1 MCACIV
7 DKEIF
12 MLKGLIKKEWRQSDP
27 YIWGIIIFLYIISIV
42 EVYSAI
48 GREINGNVFAPIL
61 KHTILLFGGF
71 VITYVTSLVPLKW
84 FKKATKGLIV
94 FAVVVLVLTQLIGE
108 EINGAKRSLSIF
120 GFSLQGSE
128 VAKVTIVLGLAWVL
142 ARTQIPRGV
151 NNAGIKAVIILVAL
165 FSGLLLIQGL
175 TNMILFLGISVCMML
190 IGGVQFKK
198 LFLVILPIYLCL
210 GVLGL
215 GATAIYSELKAED
228 KPASVRE
235 NVEVVQV
242 NEGTEVVQKSN
253 KDGGLLEIFRIATWE
268 RRLKDFTD
276 PEPEYEKPT
285 NSDTWQRHHSAMAMA
300 HGGVV
305 GVGPGNSRETAMLP
319 LAFSDFIYA
328 IIIEELGL
336 IGGIILLGAYLA
348 ILIRAG
354 LIARRC
360 NRAYPALLVM
370 GMASMIVLQALF
382 NMAIAVGVFPVS
394 GQPLP
399 LISQG
404 GSSILM
410 MSFAFGVMLSVSR
423 YGVKEDGVLIK
434 GESESDLPEDVQAK
448 NPTKL
453 A

>member
-1 MCACIV
+1 M
-7 DKEIF
+7 
-12 MLKGLIKKEWRQSDP
+12 IKDFLNKTRRQSDP

-48 GREINGNVFAPIL
+48 GREIGDNVFAPIL

-71 VITYVTSLVPLKW
+71 IITMVTSYIPLRL
-84 FKKATKGLIV
+84 FKKATKWLIPA
-94 FAVVVLVLTQLIGE
+94 AVLVLVLTLLVGE
-108 EINGAKRSLSIF
+108 EINGARRSLDV
-120 GFSLQGSE
+120 GFSLQGAE
-128 VAKVTIVLGLAWVL
+128 VAKVTIVLSLAWVL
-142 ARTQIPRGV
+142 ARTQISRGV
-151 NNAGIKAVIILVAL
+151 NDDGIRSVIILVAL
-165 FSGLLLIQGL
+165 FSGLLLFQGL

-190 IGGVQFKK
+190 IGGVQFRK
-198 LFLVILPIYLCL
+198 LFFVILPIYICL
-210 GVLGL
+210 GGLGL
-215 GATAIYSELKAED
+215 GVKILCDTVSESEEK
-228 KPASVRE
+228 
-235 NVEVVQV
+235 VVV
-242 NEGTEVVQKSN
+242 NEDEGIMGQLRL
-253 KDGGLLEIFRIATWE
+253 GTWE
-268 RRLKDFTD
+268 SRWNEFRD
-276 PEPEYEKPT
+276 PTPEYEKET
-285 NSDTWQRHHSAMAMA
+285 NSETLQRHRAAMAMA
-300 HGGVV
+300 NGGII
-305 GVGPGNSRETAMLP
+305 GVGPGNSRETSELP

-354 LIARRC
+354 LIARQC
-360 NRAYPALLVM
+360 NRAYPALLIM

-382 NMAIAVGVFPVS
+382 NMAIVVGVFPVS

-404 GSSILM
+404 GSSIFM

-423 YGVKEDGVLIK
+423 YGVKETGVTIK
-434 GESESDLPEDVQAK
+434 SESEHDLPEDLQAK